1 MTTTEEHQFENG
13 WQHAEVNRPV
23 DPRLKPGVSIPGL
36 RAAPVPTAS
45 PAVVSAPA
53 VEPATAPATS
63 TAAPAEQAAAPSVTS
78 TTEPAPSGLFA
89 KIKAAMEN
97 NELHSEAEI
106 EKLMHGG

>member
-1 MTTTEEHQFENG
+1 MTTIEEHQFENG
-13 WQHAEVNRPV
+13 WQHAEANRPA
-23 DPRLKPGVSIPGL
+23 DPRLKPGISIPGM

-53 VEPATAPATS
+53 VEPATAPATG
-63 TAAPAEQAAAPSVTS
+63 TAAPAEQAAAPV
-78 TTEPAPSGLFA
+78 EPGGLFA

-97 NELHSEAEI
+97 NELHNEAEI

>member
-1 MTTTEEHQFENG
+1 MTTIEEHQFENG

-36 RAAPVPTAS
+36 RAAPVPTVS
-45 PAVVSAPA
+45 PAVVPAPA

-63 TAAPAEQAAAPSVTS
+63 TAAPAEQAATPSVTS